1 MRPKLPPSESRA
13 YRITCRV
20 TRRTKD
26 RALMLAQ
33 IKGIPLSQLLNR
45 LLAQAILEHDLQAQ
59 EPQRFIQR

>member
-1 MRPKLPPSESRA
+1 
-13 YRITCRV
+13 
-20 TRRTKD
+20 
-26 RALMLAQ
+26 MLAQ